1 MTERLVDESDGQW
14 LVVTESSSYLFDLDD
29 RTATR
34 YPGGGAVAGED
45 DPWPVADLRRDL
57 EPIRLINLARCT
69 VGERLIAVLDVRR
82 DGVVTV
88 RESTF
93 VVTITR
99 VDPGLDELV

>member
-1 MTERLVDESDGQW
+1 VTERLVDESDGQW
-14 LVVTESSSYLFDLDD
+14 LVETETSSYLFDFDD
-29 RTATR
+29 RTVTR
-34 YPGGGAVAGED
+34 YPGVGAGASEGEL
-45 DPWPVADLRRDL
+45 PVSYLRRDGEQVRLL
-57 EPIRLINLARCT
+57 ELARCT